1 MYKYLKRGIL
11 IENKE
16 SFTLL
21 YQAISELAAEM
32 GDNQFETKSIS
43 LIFLDLDIE
52 HEYFDKLFLAFIQY
66 VSRHKG
72 EAISYKNLLV
82 LIKDK
87 MPRDLSL
94 HIKHKIIIGFANN
107 YLPELKPIADDIKS
121 AIFNQVNKEID
132 LE

>member
-1 MYKYLKRGIL
+1 M
-11 IENKE
+11 
-16 SFTLL
+16 
-21 YQAISELAAEM
+21 SELAAEM

-43 LIFLDLDIE
+43 LIFLGLDIE

-72 EAISYKNLLV
+72 EAISYKNLLA
-82 LIKDK
+82 LIEDK

-121 AIFNQVNKEID
+121 AIYNQVNKEID

>member
-1 MYKYLKRGIL
+1 M

-32 GDNQFETKSIS
+32 GDNQFETKSIN

-82 LIKDK
+82 DK

-121 AIFNQVNKEID
+121 AIFNQVNKQID